1 MAKLIV
7 ERRAQSR
14 HARADRAVLVYSRSR
29 VGKNVCMPTSA
40 SRVLVSLAIAAVL
53 ATAVSACATETEA
66 KPAETSAT
74 PTPTATATATPEPTA
89 TQAPVTVGKPVTI
102 DCNTLVT
109 PDAMYAFNPN
119 YGLSE
124 SYTPAA
130 GTEAATIVEAKGL
143 ACEWVNQTSG
153 EVVQVAV
160 ADLPSDKVTAL
171 KNNFV
176 MNSNSVPTYGVEG
189 YFEVVDTLGVAEAF
203 SGSHWISASSD
214 AFYEPGDAQPI
225 VEAALAGIGG

>member
-7 ERRAQSR
+7 ERPARSR
-14 HARADRAVLVYSRSR
+14 LARVVGPVLVYSRCG
-29 VGKNVCMPTSA
+29 VGKNVCMPSSA
-40 SRVLVSLAIAAVL
+40 SRVLVSLAL
-53 ATAVSACATETEA
+53 AGLLVTAVSACATETEA
-66 KPAETSAT
+66 TPAQTSAT
-74 PTPTATATATPEPTA
+74 PTPTATPTPEPTA

-102 DCNTLVT
+102 GCNTLVS

-143 ACEWVNQTSG
+143 ACQWVNQTSG

-160 ADLPSDKVTAL
+160 ADLPSDKITAL

-189 YFEVVDTLGVAEAF
+189 YFQVEDVLGEAEAF
-203 SGSHWISASSD
+203 SGTYWISASSD

>member
-1 MAKLIV
+1 M
-7 ERRAQSR
+7 S
-14 HARADRAVLVYSRSR
+14 
-29 VGKNVCMPTSA
+29 TSA
-40 SRVLVSLAIAAVL
+40 SRLLVSLALAGVL

-66 KPAETSAT
+66 TPSESSAA
-74 PTPTATATATPEPTA
+74 PTATATKTPTPEPTA

-102 DCNTLVT
+102 DCNTLVS

-124 SYTPAA
+124 GYTPAA

-143 ACEWVNQTSG
+143 ACQWVNQTSG

-160 ADLPSDKVTAL
+160 ANLPSDKLTAL

-176 MNSNSVPTYGVEG
+176 MSSNSVPTYGVEG
-189 YFEVVDTLGVAEAF
+189 YFQVKDVLGIAEAF
-203 SGSHWISASSD
+203 SGGYWISASSD